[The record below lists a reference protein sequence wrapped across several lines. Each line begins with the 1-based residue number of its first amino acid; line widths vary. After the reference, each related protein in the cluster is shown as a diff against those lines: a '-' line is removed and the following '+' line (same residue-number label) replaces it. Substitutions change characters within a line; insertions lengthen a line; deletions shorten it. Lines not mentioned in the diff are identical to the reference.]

1 MEYRIEHDSMG
12 EVKVPA
18 DKYWAAQTQRSSQN
32 FPIGVGLETMPREI
46 THAFGILKKAA
57 AMANHSLK
65 PEKMTDEKLAAI
77 SQACD
82 EVMSGS
88 LNAHFPLVVWQT
100 GSGTQSNMNANEVIA
115 NRGNE
120 IAGKKLLHPNDD
132 VNMSQ
137 SSNDT
142 FPTAM
147 HISAVIAIEDKVL
160 PAIDKLVA
168 TFKRLEAENEGIVK
182 SGRTHLQDATP
193 IAFSQEISGWRST
206 LERDKEMLQAALLD
220 IMAHTPD
227 LQHIFLNKRKKEH
240 PKKGYLVMTADRGLA
255 GAYNHN
261 ITKMAEE
268 NINEDDKLFVIGYMG
283 RNYFGRRN
291 AAQMDE
297 DFFYTTQDPT
307 IYRARRIAE
316 KMIEEYVSGELDE
329 VYIIYTKMIT
339 SITSEPKMIRV
350 LPLNPDQYEF
360 AGKGKRSH
368 MTEFQPSVKAVL
380 DRLAPNYIKGLVYGA
395 MVESFS
401 SELNARM
408 MAMEGA
414 SKSAREMIRSLG
426 LMYNRARQ
434 AAITQEITEV
444 CAGAKSLKKE

>member
-1 MEYRIEHDSMG
+1 
-12 EVKVPA
+12 
-18 DKYWAAQTQRSSQN
+18 
-32 FPIGVGLETMPREI
+32 
-46 THAFGILKKAA
+46 
-57 AMANHSLK
+57 
-65 PEKMTDEKLAAI
+65 
-77 SQACD
+77 
-82 EVMSGS
+82 
-88 LNAHFPLVVWQT
+88 
-100 GSGTQSNMNANEVIA
+100 
-115 NRGNE
+115 
-120 IAGKKLLHPNDD
+120 
-132 VNMSQ
+132 
-137 SSNDT
+137 
-142 FPTAM
+142 
-147 HISAVIAIEDKVL
+147 
-160 PAIDKLVA
+160 
-168 TFKRLEAENEGIVK
+168 
-182 SGRTHLQDATP
+182 
-193 IAFSQEISGWRST
+193 
-206 LERDKEMLQAALLD
+206 
-220 IMAHTPD
+220 
-227 LQHIFLNKRKKEH
+227 
-240 PKKGYLVMTADRGLA
+240 MTADRGLA

-401 SELNARM
+401 SEFHARM

>member
-1 MEYRIEHDSMG
+1 MANI
-12 EVKVPA
+12 
-18 DKYWAAQTQRSSQN
+18 
-32 FPIGVGLETMPREI
+32 REI
-46 THAFGILKKAA
+46 KTRMNSIEDTLKITNAMYLISSSKLKKARKQ
-57 AMANHSLK
+57 L
-65 PEKMTDEKLAAI
+65 
-77 SQACD
+77 
-82 EVMSGS
+82 
-88 LNAHFPLVVWQT
+88 
-100 GSGTQSNMNANEVIA
+100 
-115 NRGNE
+115 
-120 IAGKKLLHPNDD
+120 
-132 VNMSQ
+132 
-137 SSNDT
+137 
-142 FPTAM
+142 
-147 HISAVIAIEDKVL
+147 
-160 PAIDKLVA
+160 
-168 TFKRLEAENEGIVK
+168 
-182 SGRTHLQDATP
+182 DATTP
-193 IAFSQEISGWRST
+193 YF
-206 LERDKEMLQAALLD
+206 EMLQASLLD

-240 PKKGYLVMTADRGLA
+240 PKNRGLA
-255 GAYNHN
+255 GAYYHN

-414 SKSAREMIRSLG
+414 SKSAREMIRSL
-426 LMYNRARQ
+426 
-434 AAITQEITEV
+434 EII
-444 CAGAKSLKKE
+444 SKKEKSYRFLVQ

>member
-1 MEYRIEHDSMG
+1 MIKKLRDEFEFGGEYSMFYNAKEKLLEIQDIQMNYITFGKGEKPLILIQGLSTRSIKGAAFSVAYMYRMFARDYKVYLFDRRENISDSITVRNLATDIAMAMDTL
-12 EVKVPA
+12 KITNA
-18 DKYWAAQTQRSSQN
+18 MYLISSSK
-32 FPIGVGLETMPREI
+32 
-46 THAFGILKKAA
+46 LKKARKQ
-57 AMANHSLK
+57 L
-65 PEKMTDEKLAAI
+65 
-77 SQACD
+77 
-82 EVMSGS
+82 
-88 LNAHFPLVVWQT
+88 
-100 GSGTQSNMNANEVIA
+100 
-115 NRGNE
+115 
-120 IAGKKLLHPNDD
+120 
-132 VNMSQ
+132 
-137 SSNDT
+137 
-142 FPTAM
+142 
-147 HISAVIAIEDKVL
+147 
-160 PAIDKLVA
+160 
-168 TFKRLEAENEGIVK
+168 
-182 SGRTHLQDATP
+182 DATTP
-193 IAFSQEISGWRST
+193 YF
-206 LERDKEMLQAALLD
+206 EMLQASLLD

-408 MAMEGA
+408 MAMQSA
-414 SKSAREMIRSLG
+414 SNSARDMLAELDIL
-426 LMYNRARQ
+426 YNRARQ

-444 CAGAKSLKKE
+444 IAGAKSQKKKRK

>member
-1 MEYRIEHDSMG
+1 MANI
-12 EVKVPA
+12 
-18 DKYWAAQTQRSSQN
+18 
-32 FPIGVGLETMPREI
+32 REI
-46 THAFGILKKAA
+46 KTRMNSIEDTLKITNAMYLISSSKLKKARKQ
-57 AMANHSLK
+57 L
-65 PEKMTDEKLAAI
+65 
-77 SQACD
+77 
-82 EVMSGS
+82 
-88 LNAHFPLVVWQT
+88 
-100 GSGTQSNMNANEVIA
+100 
-115 NRGNE
+115 
-120 IAGKKLLHPNDD
+120 
-132 VNMSQ
+132 
-137 SSNDT
+137 
-142 FPTAM
+142 
-147 HISAVIAIEDKVL
+147 
-160 PAIDKLVA
+160 
-168 TFKRLEAENEGIVK
+168 
-182 SGRTHLQDATP
+182 DATTP
-193 IAFSQEISGWRST
+193 YF
-206 LERDKEMLQAALLD
+206 EMLQAALLD

-240 PKKGYLVMTADRGLA
+240 PKKGYLVMTADRG
-255 GAYNHN
+255 
-261 ITKMAEE
+261 
-268 NINEDDKLFVIGYMG
+268 LFVIGYMG

>member
-1 MEYRIEHDSMG
+1 MANI
-12 EVKVPA
+12 
-18 DKYWAAQTQRSSQN
+18 
-32 FPIGVGLETMPREI
+32 REI
-46 THAFGILKKAA
+46 KTRMNSIEDTLKITNAMYLISSSKLKKARKQ
-57 AMANHSLK
+57 L
-65 PEKMTDEKLAAI
+65 
-77 SQACD
+77 
-82 EVMSGS
+82 
-88 LNAHFPLVVWQT
+88 
-100 GSGTQSNMNANEVIA
+100 
-115 NRGNE
+115 
-120 IAGKKLLHPNDD
+120 
-132 VNMSQ
+132 
-137 SSNDT
+137 
-142 FPTAM
+142 
-147 HISAVIAIEDKVL
+147 
-160 PAIDKLVA
+160 
-168 TFKRLEAENEGIVK
+168 
-182 SGRTHLQDATP
+182 DATTP
-193 IAFSQEISGWRST
+193 YF
-206 LERDKEMLQAALLD
+206 EMLQASLLD

-268 NINEDDKLFVIGYMG
+268 NIKEDDKLFVIGYMG

-434 AAITQEITEV
+434 AAITQENKMEKGKIVQILGPVIDVEFETEQLPLIHDALTV
-444 CAGAKSLKKE
+444 VNKGKEVVMEVEQHMGNRTVRCILLAASEGLHKGMEVTATGGPIKVPVGKQTLGRMFNVLGEAIDKGEPVESEEKWAIHREPPKFEDQSPVVEMFETGIKVIDLLAPYAKGGKIGLFGGAGVGKTVFIQELIHNIATEHGG